1 MTRGSDRQVVVL
13 TGASSGLGRV
23 TAALLAERGYRV
35 FGTGRQPA
43 GDAPAGVEMLAL
55 DVRDD
60 RSVADAV
67 DRVIAHAGRI
77 DVLVNN
83 AGYLLAGAIEETSV
97 DEARAQFETNF
108 FGAVRMV
115 GAVLPAMRAQA
126 GGRIVTIGSL
136 AGLLGVPFEGF
147 YSASK
152 HALEGYS
159 ASLRYEVRP
168 FNIHVSVIEPGFF
181 RSQLGGAKR
190 IPARSVPDYDGVRAR
205 ATAAFDAA
213 ITHGPDPA
221 RIAATIASVIAAPAP
236 RLHYRVGRDA
246 TIVPR
251 MMALLPQPL
260 FEWGLRRR
268 FRLEP

>member
-1 MTRGSDRQVVVL
+1 MTRSSDHQVVLL
-13 TGASSGLGRV
+13 TGASSGLGQV

-35 FGTGRQPA
+35 FGTSRRPA
-43 GDAPAGVEMLAL
+43 GDGPAGVEMLAL

-67 DRVIAHAGRI
+67 DRVLSRAARL
-77 DVLVNN
+77 DVLINN
-83 AGYLLAGAIEETSV
+83 AGYLLTGAVEETSI
-97 DEARAQFETNF
+97 DEAQAQFETNF

-115 GAVLPAMRAQA
+115 GAVLPAMRSQR

-190 IPARSVPDYDGVRAR
+190 TPARTVPDYDTAR
-205 ATAAFDAA
+205 ASAAASFDAA
-213 ITHGPDPA
+213 IVHGPDPA
-221 RIAATIASVIAAPAP
+221 RIAATVAAVIAAPAP

-246 TIVPR
+246 TTVPR
-251 MMALLPQPL
+251 MMALLPQAV

-268 FRLEP
+268 FRLDR